1 MQLKRLKVYK
11 KLTKKTVFIK
21 QGFTLLELMI
31 SIVIGGLIILSLT
44 SVFFST
50 QQAQKSQTGI
60 SDIRDNSFII
70 QQRLDYLIKHA
81 GYSEYNDQILNV
93 NTALGAPIL
102 VNFNNILGNSTTF
115 SASNNAQSDVL
126 AIQMQTPITPN
137 EMLGC
142 MGNFLA
148 NSTAT
153 NLPTINFIIRLN
165 GQNLQCQQNGGG
177 FVNMATNVIRL
188 RFYYKLADANKQCV
202 GNWQKSGTI
211 NDFSKVCAIYYAMV
225 IQSPANQSTLTQQN
239 TTFDLSAEQDGNA
252 LDSVTLEPINNS
264 NGRLMPTGRLIRKVI
279 HLRN

>member
-1 MQLKRLKVYK
+1 MQLKTGKAYK
-11 KLTKKTVFIK
+11 KRTQKNTLK

-31 SIVIGGLIILSLT
+31 SIVIGGLVVLSLT

-81 GYSEYNDQILNV
+81 GYSEFNNQILNV
-93 NTALGAPIL
+93 NTALSAPIL
-102 VNFNNILGNSTTF
+102 VNFNNALGNLTTF
-115 SASNNAQSDVL
+115 SASNALTNDAL

-142 MGNFLA
+142 MGDYLN

-153 NLPTINFIIRLN
+153 NLATIEFVIRLN
-165 GQNLQCQQNGGG
+165 GDDLQCRQNNGG
-177 FVNMATNVIRL
+177 FVDIARNVVRL
-188 RFYYKLADANKQCV
+188 RFYYKLQDATSKQCV
-202 GNWQKSGTI
+202 GNWQKSSTI
-211 NDFSKVCAIYYAMV
+211 NDFSRVCAIYYAMV
-225 IQSPANQSTLTQQN
+225 IQSPANQNTLTRQN
-239 TTFDLSAEQDGNA
+239 TVFDLSPTQNKNA
-252 LDSVTLEPINNS
+252 VDAVTLTPVNN
-264 NGRLMPTGRLIRKVI
+264 GKLMPTGRLIRKVI